1 MYRTRLETMASLVL
15 CACLAVSLIAA
26 PANDKGGSMKDAVK
40 PPSWEA
46 RFQELLPVLGHRN
59 WVVIADAAF
68 PLQISPGL
76 EIIASGEELLPVLD
90 KVLTAIDKSKHVRPH
105 VYLDKELAFV
115 TEALSPGSDYFR
127 QQLDERLKGRD
138 VKPVLHEE
146 LIGRLGQ
153 VAKTFKILMI
163 KTNLTI
169 PYTSVF
175 LELDCGYWPN
185 ASEAKMRE
193 AMKADKR

>member
-1 MYRTRLETMASLVL
+1 MKRNRIETVASLVI
-15 CACLAVSLIAA
+15 CAGLAVGLIAA
-26 PANDKGGSMKDAVK
+26 PANDKESPMKAAVK
-40 PPSWEA
+40 SPSWEA
-46 RFQELLPVLGHRN
+46 RFHDLLPALGHRN
-59 WVVIADAAF
+59 WVVVADAAF

-76 EIIASGEELLPVLD
+76 EIIASGEDLLPVLD
-90 KVLTAIDKSKHVRPH
+90 KVLAAIDRSKHIRPH
-105 VYLDKELAFV
+105 VYLDKELAYV
-115 TEALSPGSDYFR
+115 TEDLSPGADYFR
-127 QQLDERLKGRD
+127 RQLDERLKGRD

-146 LIGRLGQ
+146 LIGRLDQ

-175 LELDCGYWPN
+175 LELDCGYWPT

>member
-1 MYRTRLETMASLVL
+1 MKRNRIETAASLLV

-26 PANDKGGSMKDAVK
+26 PANDKGSPMKEADK

-46 RFQELLPVLGHRN
+46 RFHELLPVLGHRN
-59 WVVIADAAF
+59 WVVVADAAF

-76 EIIASGEELLPVLD
+76 EIIASGEDLLPVLD
-90 KVLTAIDKSKHVRPH
+90 KVLAAIDRSKHIRPRA
-105 VYLDKELAFV
+105 YLDKELAYV
-115 TEALSPGSDYFR
+115 TEELSPGADYFR
-127 QQLDERLKGRD
+127 RQLDERLKGRD

-146 LIGRLGQ
+146 LIGRLDQ

-163 KTNLTI
+163 KTKLTI

-175 LELDCGYWPN
+175 LELDCGYWPT
-185 ASEAKMRE
+185 ASEDKMRE

>member
-1 MYRTRLETMASLVL
+1 MERNRIETVATLL
-15 CACLAVSLIAA
+15 ICACLAVSLIAA
-26 PANDKGGSMKDAVK
+26 PADDKGSPVKDAIK
-40 PPSWEA
+40 PASWEA
-46 RFQELLPVLGHRN
+46 RFHELLPVLGHRN
-59 WVVIADAAF
+59 WVVVADAAF

-76 EIIASGEELLPVLD
+76 EVIASGEDLLPVLD
-90 KVLTAIDKSKHVRPH
+90 KVLAAIDKSKHIRPH
-105 VYLDKELAFV
+105 VYLDKELAYV
-115 TEALSPGSDYFR
+115 TEALSPGADYFR
-127 QQLDERLKGRD
+127 RRLDERLKGRD
-138 VKPVLHEE
+138 AKPILHEE
-146 LIGRLGQ
+146 LIGRLDQ

-175 LELDCGYWPN
+175 LELDCGYWPT

>member
-15 CACLAVSLIAA
+15 CACLAVSLVAA
-26 PANDKGGSMKDAVK
+26 PANVKENPMKAAVK
-40 PPSWEA
+40 SPSWEA
-46 RFQELLPVLGHRN
+46 RFHELLPALGHRN
-59 WVVIADAAF
+59 WVVVADAAF

-90 KVLTAIDKSKHVRPH
+90 KVLAEIDKSKHVRPH
-105 VYLDKELAFV
+105 VYLDKELAYV
-115 TEALSPGSDYFR
+115 TEALSPGADYFR
-127 QQLDERLKGRD
+127 GQLDERLKGRD

-146 LIGRLGQ
+146 LISRLDQ

-175 LELDCGYWPN
+175 LELDCGYWPT

-193 AMKADKR
+193 AMKADKK

>member
-1 MYRTRLETMASLVL
+1 MI
-15 CACLAVSLIAA
+15 CACLAVSLFAA
-26 PANDKGGSMKDAVK
+26 PANEKGSPMKVAVK
-40 PPSWEA
+40 SPSWEA
-46 RFQELLPVLGHRN
+46 RFHELLPALGHRN

-76 EIIASGEELLPVLD
+76 EIIASGEDLLPVLD
-90 KVLTAIDKSKHVRPH
+90 KVLAAIDKSKHIRPH
-105 VYLDKELAFV
+105 VYLDKELAYV
-115 TEALSPGSDYFR
+115 TEDLSPGADYFR
-127 QQLDERLKGRD
+127 RQLDERLKGRD

-146 LIGRLGQ
+146 LLGRLDQ

-175 LELDCGYWPN
+175 LELDCGYWPT
-185 ASEAKMRE
+185 AAEAKMRE